1 MLESYSHKLVL
12 YSRILCPVSKSTQC
26 KCLQSEFVKVYITY
40 ITGVSFPTY
49 QSIYCARNYSDNI
62 IEAKQAKLLAS
73 DINSRFLVRYE
84 LTETS
89 SVFMLFDNFY
99 IFKEFYELLPEGNRA
114 FHEVIFG
121 EYPQRFKVDID
132 FGDELADCNSPVSHK
147 PFYDKLT
154 VICDTIQ
161 NVFNDLYSAQY
172 LLTTTTS
179 NSDKNGNNFNNES
192 NNEDKRVIK
201 HGSRDIDIC
210 ICETRGIISTTSN
223 KVKIGFHVT
232 IGGLRYARNVEVIRE
247 FINVLVSE
255 LPPDLV
261 KYIDCATSKSIQNW
275 RILGCNKLGQPRR
288 VKLIYHKPT
297 CSTTPTDSLIGYY
310 DWIAPC
316 DKVYI
321 YDNSTLL
328 SARLITPNRAE
339 THSEIPEKLID
350 RVVAAA
356 DSLLTD
362 AERAAFVYSGVS
374 SNFVN
379 YRRLAP
385 SYCDFCRRT
394 HEKDNTLYFALLGG
408 KSLVKFCRHN
418 SKK

>member
-1 MLESYSHKLVL
+1 MLKMLESYSHKLVL

-26 KCLQSEFVKVYITY
+26 KCPQSEFVKVYMTY
-40 ITGVSFPTY
+40 IAGVSFSTY

-73 DINSRFLVRYE
+73 EIDSRFLVRYE

-89 SVFMLFDNFY
+89 SVFMLFDKFY
-99 IFKEFYELLPEGNRA
+99 TFKEFYDLLPEGNRA

-132 FGDELADCNSPVSHK
+132 FGDELADCNLPVSHK

-172 LLTTTTS
+172 IS
-179 NSDKNGNNFNNES
+179 NSAKNSSKCAIRYGAQN
-192 NNEDKRVIK
+192 
-201 HGSRDIDIC
+201 IDIC
-210 ICETRGIISTTSN
+210 ICETRGVISATSN

-232 IGGLRYARNVEVIRE
+232 IGGLRYARNVAVIRE

-275 RILGCNKLGQPRR
+275 RILGCNKLGQPQR

-297 CSTTPTDSLIGYY
+297 CSITSTDALIGYY
-310 DWIAPC
+310 DWIAPR

-328 SARLITPNRAE
+328 SARVITPNRAE
-339 THSEIPEKLID
+339 THSEIPEKMID

-362 AERAAFVYSGVS
+362 AERTAFVYSGVS

-385 SYCDFCRRT
+385 SYCNFCKRI

-418 SKK
+418 AKK